1 MPSFKRIK
9 SSFTAGEL
17 APELLGRGDLRAYEN
32 GARRL
37 RNVVI
42 QATGGVARRAGLRHV
57 AILPGAARLIAF
69 EFNTEQTYLLVL
81 TASRM
86 QVFLNDAEVAS
97 VTGPW
102 TEAMLPQLAFTQ
114 NADTLIL
121 LHPDMPPQRITR
133 SGHTAWTVQGFG
145 FSRLPWARFAPT
157 DIEISTDGTSGSV
170 TVTASAAVFRPEHV
184 GALLRMAGKQMVITG
199 YTNPVLVTATV
210 QDTLT
215 DSAATTDW
223 HESAF
228 SAAHG
233 WPTTACFHQDRL
245 VLGGSRD
252 LPNRLWLSRSGD
264 LTDFDLGNGLDDQ
277 GIEFSL
283 LSDQVNAI
291 RGVFSGRHLQVFT
304 SGAEWMVSGDP
315 LTPSSMQ
322 LTRQTRMGSPIDR
335 IVPPVDVDGS
345 TVFVARSNRAVHEF
359 AYTDV
364 QQAYQANDLALVAKH
379 LVATP
384 MSMAYDQTTRLL
396 HIVMLDGSMAT
407 LTLFRTEQVTAW
419 TRQDTAGAFR
429 AVAELDGAVYVT
441 VERFGSLRLERF
453 DATLAADA
461 ALHGASGVAQ
471 DSWSGLAHLEGQVVT
486 VLADGAPRGTATV
499 VGGAV
504 AVDPPATSVQAG
516 LAFLHEVEP
525 LPPEAATPVGARTG
539 PLRLVAATFRLLET
553 AALEVDLGR
562 GLQPVPF
569 RRMDTPMLDAAPPRF
584 TGDISLRA
592 FGWHRTLAEP
602 LWRIVGETP
611 LPFTLLSVTTEIRMP
626 D

>member
-1 MPSFKRIK
+1 MPSIKRIK

-42 QATGGVARRAGLRHV
+42 QATGGVTRRPGLRHV
-57 AILPGAARLIAF
+57 AVLAGPARLIAF

-81 TASRM
+81 TALRM
-86 QVFLNDAEVAS
+86 QVFLDDAEVAS
-97 VTGPW
+97 VAGPW
-102 TEAMLPQLAFTQ
+102 TGAMLPQLAFTQ

-121 LHPDMPPQRITR
+121 LHPDLPTQRITR
-133 SGHTAWTVQGFG
+133 TGHTAWTVQPFE
-145 FSRLPWARFAPT
+145 FSRRPWARFAPAG
-157 DIEISTDGTSGSV
+157 IEILTNGTSGTV
-170 TVTASAAVFRPEHV
+170 TVTASAAVFAPLHV
-184 GALLRMAGKQMVITG
+184 GALLRLAGKRLEITG
-199 YTNPVLVTATV
+199 YTSPVTVTASV
-210 QDTLT
+210 LDPLA
-215 DSAATTDW
+215 SSSATTDW
-223 HESAF
+223 QESAF
-228 SAAHG
+228 SLAHG
-233 WPTTACFHQDRL
+233 WPVTACFHQDRL

-264 LTDFDLGNGLDDQ
+264 LSDFDLGTGLDDQ

-315 LTPSSMQ
+315 LTPSSIQ

-345 TVFVARSNRAVHEF
+345 TIFIARSNRAVHEF

-379 LVATP
+379 LVVTP
-384 MSMAYDQTTRLL
+384 LSMAYDQTTRLL
-396 HIVMLDGSMAT
+396 HIIMVDGALAT
-407 LTLFRTEQVTAW
+407 LTLFRAEQVTAW
-419 TRQDTAGAFR
+419 TRQQTAGAFR

-441 VERFGSLRLERF
+441 VERAGSLRLERF
-453 DATLAADA
+453 DAALAADA
-461 ALHGASGVAQ
+461 ALNGVSAIPQ
-471 DSWSGLAHLEGQVVT
+471 DSWSGLAHLNGQVVT
-486 VLADGAPRGTATV
+486 VLADGAPRGIATV
-499 VGGAV
+499 ANGAV
-504 AVDPPATSVQAG
+504 TVDPPASAVQVG

-553 AALEVDLGR
+553 SALEVDLGR
-562 GLQPVPF
+562 GLNPVPF
-569 RRMDTPMLDAAPPRF
+569 RRMDTPLLDAAPPRF
-584 TGDISLRA
+584 TGDITLRA
-592 FGWHRTLAEP
+592 FGWRRTLADS
-602 LWRIVGETP
+602 LWRIAGETP
-611 LPFTLLSVTTEIRMP
+611 LPFTLLSVTTETRMP